1 METKQRTV
9 IVAGGT
15 GALGAA
21 VSRAFLSTGARV
33 VATYHKQ
40 EEFDDLAPA
49 GGPNLTGANVDVTDE
64 SSVAKFVGETELRY
78 GSVDALVIA
87 VGGYAGGKRL
97 WEVDMAT
104 YDLMLNLNLKAAC
117 VMARGVLPGMVRR
130 HRGAIVN
137 VASKAGYGRS
147 AEAALYSA
155 SKAAVMALF
164 DSLAEEVK
172 GYNIN
177 VNSVVPS
184 IMDTPANRKAMPK
197 ADFSIWPKVED
208 VARVIVFLCSEDAR
222 LIQGAAIPVYGQT

>member
-1 METKQRTV
+1 MDNKQRTV

-21 VSRAFLSTGARV
+21 VSRAFLATGARV
-33 VATYHKQ
+33 VVTYRRQ
-40 EEFDDLAPA
+40 EEFDELARA
-49 GGPNLTGANVDVTDE
+49 GGPNLSGANVDSTDE
-64 SSVAKFVGETELRY
+64 TAVAKFVGETELRF

-97 WEVDMAT
+97 WEADPDT
-104 YDLMLNLNLKAAC
+104 YEKMLSLNLRAAY
-117 VMARGVLPGMVRR
+117 VMARGVLPGMVRQ

-147 AEAALYSA
+147 AGAALYAA

-172 GYNIN
+172 TFNIN

-197 ADFSIWPKVED
+197 ADFSIWPKTED
-208 VARVIVFLCSEDAR
+208 VAKVIVFLCSEDAR